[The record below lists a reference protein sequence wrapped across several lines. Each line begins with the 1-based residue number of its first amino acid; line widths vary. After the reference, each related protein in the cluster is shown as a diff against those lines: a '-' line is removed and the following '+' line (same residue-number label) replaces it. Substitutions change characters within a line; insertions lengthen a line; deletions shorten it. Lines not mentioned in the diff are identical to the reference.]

1 MNRNEIII
9 FETEDHQIKLEVNV
23 ESETVWL
30 SANQM
35 ALLFERDEKTIRK
48 HINNVFSES
57 EVDKIN
63 NTQKMRVEGVKQLVP
78 FYTLDVIISVG
89 YRVKSKRGVE
99 FRRWANSVLK
109 QYILEGYAVND
120 SRIKQLGEVIRI
132 MKRTENELDSKQVLS
147 VIEKYSNALDL
158 LDSYDHQNM
167 TRPKGNEATYVLQ
180 YEECMDV
187 IQSMRFGDES
197 DLFGKEKDDSFKGS
211 IGNIYQSFGGVDIYE
226 SLEEKAANLLY
237 FVTKNHSF
245 FDGNKRI
252 AATMFLYFL
261 DKNNALF
268 VDGKK
273 KMEDSTLVALTIM
286 IAESSPE
293 EKEMSGSPII
303 QDGKLVGAVTHV
315 LVNDPTRGYGIF
327 AQTMLEQA
335 HSVAGTDVAA

>member
-180 YEECMDV
+180 YEECMEV

-327 AQTMLEQA
+327 IENMLDA
-335 HSVAGTDVAA
+335 AG